1 MLLVDWIL
9 EARQPSD
16 ISGIILISEVSHFFG
31 EVNPESIYDA
41 QMFNK
46 KSNDFN
52 RIVKNPFLFNLL
64 ISLDIS

>member
-1 MLLVDWIL
+1 MIIFFQAYFSGRRL
-9 EARQPSD
+9 EHLKFPAF
-16 ISGIILISEVSHFFG
+16 LG

-46 KSNDFN
+46 KSDDFN

>member
-1 MLLVDWIL
+1 MLVL
-9 EARQPSD
+9 ST
-16 ISGIILISEVSHFFG
+16 EVSHFFG